1 MILNNFWDLAGAPEE
16 VRRSPVTSRYSCSEC
31 WTSYVYSLA
40 HILIPLA
47 FTHADSPFSC
57 ALLRLPCPLFQLF
70 KERSGPNGIQSPSGW
85 LPLAGFKRGR
95 GRGAL
100 ARDEV
105 ASDCSGF
112 QMEISLRGR
121 GSRRIMQLHMP
132 ILLSEREGE
141 LLSGAGLQ
149 ADGYRNILVV

>member
-31 WTSYVYSLA
+31 RTSYVYSLA
-40 HILIPLA
+40 HILIPLT
-47 FTHADSPFSC
+47 FTHADSPLSR
-57 ALLRLPCPLFQLF
+57 ALLLLPCLLFQLF

-85 LPLAGFKRGR
+85 LPLAGFKRGS

-100 ARDEV
+100 ARDDV

-112 QMEISLRGR
+112 QMEISLGGR
-121 GSRRIMQLHMP
+121 GSRRIMQLNMP
-132 ILLSEREGE
+132 ILLSEREGK
-141 LLSGAGLQ
+141 LLSGAGLW
-149 ADGYRNILVV
+149 ADGRRNILVV